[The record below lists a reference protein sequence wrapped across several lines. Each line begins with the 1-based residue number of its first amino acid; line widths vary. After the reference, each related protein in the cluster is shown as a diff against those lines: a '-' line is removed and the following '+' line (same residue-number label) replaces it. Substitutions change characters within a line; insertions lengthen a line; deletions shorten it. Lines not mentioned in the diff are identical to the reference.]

1 MYSSTPIV
9 SSKKRELPSPELL
22 DEPKKNKLADSSVES
37 VDTETLKFS
46 YSEQLPMAQPKYKM
60 AESMNVTLGDAHM
73 SQIANVLKDSF
84 TADMR
89 DIIKAELSVMVKGI
103 TEGVL
108 SGLNEKVQKLESDN
122 VKLRSENAELKSRV
136 EKLEGAVEQAEQY
149 SRRNLLRMSGIP
161 EDPNESTDSIV
172 VEIAT
177 AISVD
182 LDLSEIDRSHRVG
195 KPRAGRPRDIIIK
208 FSTYRARQK
217 LYKSRTLLKD
227 RGHRGVYINEDL
239 TKHRNDLLYKAR
251 QCVKSHSIKSAWSH
265 DGIILIK
272 DNNDRVYKCL
282 FQVLSQPIQDY
293 CPFCGS

>member
-1 MYSSTPIV
+1 MYRSTPIV

-37 VDTETLKFS
+37 VDTRTETLKFS

-73 SQIANVLKDSF
+73 SQIANVFKDSF

-108 SGLNEKVQKLESDN
+108 SGLNEKVQKLESVN

-149 SRRNLLRMSGIP
+149 SRRNL
-161 EDPNESTDSIV
+161 
-172 VEIAT
+172 
-177 AISVD
+177 
-182 LDLSEIDRSHRVG
+182 
-195 KPRAGRPRDIIIK
+195 
-208 FSTYRARQK
+208 
-217 LYKSRTLLKD
+217 
-227 RGHRGVYINEDL
+227 
-239 TKHRNDLLYKAR
+239 
-251 QCVKSHSIKSAWSH
+251 
-265 DGIILIK
+265 
-272 DNNDRVYKCL
+272 
-282 FQVLSQPIQDY
+282 
-293 CPFCGS
+293 

>member
-46 YSEQLPMAQPKYKM
+46 HSEQLPMAQPKYKM

-149 SRRNLLRMSGIP
+149 SRRNLLRMSG
-161 EDPNESTDSIV
+161 DPRI
-172 VEIAT
+172 
-177 AISVD
+177 
-182 LDLSEIDRSHRVG
+182 
-195 KPRAGRPRDIIIK
+195 
-208 FSTYRARQK
+208 
-217 LYKSRTLLKD
+217 
-227 RGHRGVYINEDL
+227 L
-239 TKHRNDLLYKAR
+239 TK
-251 QCVKSHSIKSAWSH
+251 V
-265 DGIILIK
+265 
-272 DNNDRVYKCL
+272 
-282 FQVLSQPIQDY
+282 PI
-293 CPFCGS
+293 P

>member
-37 VDTETLKFS
+37 VDTETLNFS
-46 YSEQLPMAQPKYKM
+46 YSMAQPKYKM
-60 AESMNVTLGDAHM
+60 AESMNVTLGDKHM
-73 SQIANVLKDSF
+73 SQIAPVLKDSL

-108 SGLNEKVQKLESDN
+108 SGLNEKVQKLESDT

-172 VEIAT
+172 VDIAT

-208 FSTYRARQK
+208 FLTYRARQK

-227 RGHRGVYINEDL
+227 RGHKGVYINEDL
-239 TKHRNDLLYKAR
+239 TK
-251 QCVKSHSIKSAWSH
+251 QGTIFFIKQ
-265 DGIILIK
+265 
-272 DNNDRVYKCL
+272 DNA
-282 FQVLSQPIQDY
+282 
-293 CPFCGS
+293 